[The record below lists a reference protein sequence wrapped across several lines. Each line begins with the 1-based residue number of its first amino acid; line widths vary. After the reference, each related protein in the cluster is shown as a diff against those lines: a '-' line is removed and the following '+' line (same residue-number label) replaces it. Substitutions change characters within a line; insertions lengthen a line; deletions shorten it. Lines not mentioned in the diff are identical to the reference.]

1 MIFDRISLVSAY
13 KALNYVNANDGMV
26 TDILFNVQSHYGTK
40 TKLRFK
46 NLNALLEHINTNFPY
61 KNIDAKRE
69 YVNEIESIWNL
80 LSFSVHLKDIDKQIE
95 SKHNIFVNNIR
106 NDFESGSK
114 NRLNSMCVT
123 QLTKLFKGNTRLKFL
138 KDNLPDGGY
147 TVPNVFY
154 TELINKHY
162 SLTQFALPSTPNINP
177 RLISMFRII
186 SRTPTPAYFIHW
198 NGTGGYPGVNSLT
211 SPTSDYYLNDGTA
224 TTNLDLVWSDMVAN
238 VGNPNNIAEI
248 GTIDD
253 LTSYSTDNIPN
264 GTIGFPSV
272 SGSQRYYWIIAQSVS
287 NLNPVTSH
295 QFTLPDSVNALFV
308 MKERLAFNIDSVPY
322 WMYEL
327 DFTSSGDVLN
337 MNTIPIN

>member
-138 KDNLPDGGY
+138 KDNLPYGEY
-147 TVPNVFY
+147 TVPNIFY

-162 SLTQFALPSTPNINP
+162 YITQFALPPTPNIIP
-177 RLISMFRII
+177 RLISLFRIS

-253 LTSYSTDNIPN
+253 LEKARK
-264 GTIGFPSV
+264 V
-272 SGSQRYYWIIAQSVS
+272 S
-287 NLNPVTSH
+287 
-295 QFTLPDSVNALFV
+295 
-308 MKERLAFNIDSVPY
+308 
-322 WMYEL
+322 EL
-327 DFTSSGDVLN
+327 G
-337 MNTIPIN
+337 